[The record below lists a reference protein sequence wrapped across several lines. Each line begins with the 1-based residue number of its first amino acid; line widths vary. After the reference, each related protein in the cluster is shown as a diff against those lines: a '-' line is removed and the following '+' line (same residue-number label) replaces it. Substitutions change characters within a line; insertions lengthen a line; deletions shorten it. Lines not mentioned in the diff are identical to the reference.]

1 MTSFEMAAGM
11 AGFIR
16 IESVIKMDGMVLRRR
31 DRGWAMGQGLH
42 WIKESLMGR
51 GCFFEETNAGI
62 DKQHENWGS
71 LGFLGID
78 DASRQG
84 R

>member
-31 DRGWAMGQGLH
+31 DRGWAMGQGHH
-42 WIKESLMGR
+42 WIKESLM
-51 GCFFEETNAGI
+51 
-62 DKQHENWGS
+62 
-71 LGFLGID
+71 
-78 DASRQG
+78 
-84 R
+84 